1 MIRLANSTA
10 YIAGLALVT
19 LVGAIV
25 LLALGK
31 TVPVELWGA
40 LTLLLGGGLGIAQP
54 TPSTT
59 PTPVA
64 PTPAPA
70 GPVASPG
77 VQ

>member
-54 TPSTT
+54 TSSPSTVS
-59 PTPVA
+59 PA
-64 PTPAPA
+64 PAPA